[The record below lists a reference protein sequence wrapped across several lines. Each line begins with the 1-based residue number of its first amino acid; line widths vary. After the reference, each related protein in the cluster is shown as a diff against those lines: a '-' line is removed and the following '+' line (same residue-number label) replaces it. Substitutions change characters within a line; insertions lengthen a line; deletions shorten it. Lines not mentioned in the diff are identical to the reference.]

1 MKGRAGE
8 WTMGLASVG
17 SNVGGILEVKSAG
30 PCDPSERGWKRSEVK
45 VTLEVFSLVDSE
57 GSDAL
62 NEVKNIGNKRGSM
75 GVGA

>member
-1 MKGRAGE
+1 M
-8 WTMGLASVG
+8 
-17 SNVGGILEVKSAG
+17 
-30 PCDPSERGWKRSEVK
+30 K